1 MTRKY
6 TFKKEGLTCWI
17 WTPEDIAKDM
27 IELGWTLEKTE
38 DIITAI

>member
-17 WTPEDIAKDM
+17 WSDSLVTATDM
-27 IELGWTLEKTE
+27 VGYGWGLFTIDK
-38 DIITAI
+38 